1 MPYSD
6 IDPGRFA
13 ILMGVIGLIM
23 AALNYGA
30 AKLLSTDNW
39 LFYKTFVD
47 NFIVFGLVIFAL
59 RYARAK
65 PAV

>member
-1 MPYSD
+1 
-6 IDPGRFA
+6 
-13 ILMGVIGLIM
+13 MGVIGLIM

-47 NFIVFGLVIFAL
+47 NFIVFGLVIFAM
-59 RYARAK
+59 RFVRAK